1 MLTTK
6 SIKILDGQ
14 SIFDIAKQEYGNI
27 ECVWQLVKDNP
38 GIGSINTTLVPG
50 SIINIQKDKSKVPG
64 YNKERQQYLFSRG
77 AVPATDYTEPI
88 LPLANVVGWYKAW
101 EVNSLT
107 EEEGKNTIDNSE
119 GITTLSRLYDFSG
132 NGNHLVQ
139 GRKENQPGLVAFE
152 GRNWADMFG
161 DVHKLM
167 EVAVSFPIPI
177 YIAAIIRIEPDY
189 GDSPRGFL
197 IVTGESSGGTPQ
209 GIQVNSVGGII
220 SMTSFLEPC
229 GYTGMISYF
238 NENKTSYILG
248 KMESD
253 SNSFLYVNGQ
263 DYSYNLPSGCN
274 WHDGAY
280 IKIGSSDDNYI
291 PDAQIL
297 ELAVFSEEPNLELLN
312 NYFNWRR

>member
-107 EEEGKNTIDNSE
+107 EEAGKNTIDNSE
-119 GITTLSRLYDFSG
+119 GITTLSRLWDFSG

-139 GRKENQPGLVAFE
+139 GRKENQPALVPFE

-161 DVHKLM
+161 SVHKLM
-167 EVAVSFPIPI
+167 EVSVNFPIPI
-177 YIAAIIRIEPDY
+177 FIAAIIRVEPDY
-189 GDSPRGFL
+189 GEVRNGYL
-197 IVTGESSGGTPQ
+197 IRVSESSGEVPQ
-209 GIQVNSVGGII
+209 GVQVTNQFVSII
-220 SMTSFLEPC
+220 LNTMLEPC
-229 GYTGMISYF
+229 GYTGMTATDQT
-238 NENKTSYILG
+238 NKNLFVLG
-248 KMESD
+248 KMNTDTD
-253 SNSFLYVNGQ
+253 SSLQVNGT
-263 DYSYNLPSGCN
+263 DHSYNSNTACN
-274 WHDGAY
+274 WHDGLY
-280 IKIGSSDDNYI
+280 IKIGSSDDDYI

-297 ELAVFSEEPNLELLN
+297 ELAVFSGEPNLELLN
-312 NYFNWRR
+312 NYFNWRI